1 MIWNFGGSKP
11 VYQQIKSR
19 LRDAILAG
27 EYPPGSRIPS
37 VRELAADARVNPN
50 TMQRALSELEREEIL
65 VGCGTTGRT
74 VTADQTILDKL
85 HQQAVDETLES
96 CVRKFRA
103 LGLTPGQGAALL
115 LQYEKT
121 EGETWTE
128 S

>member
-11 VYQQIKSR
+11 VYQQIKDR
-19 LRDAILAG
+19 IRDAILAG

-50 TMQRALSELEREEIL
+50 TMQRALSDLEREQIL
-65 VGCGTTGRT
+65 VGCGTAGRSVTG
-74 VTADQTILDKL
+74 DQTILEGL
-85 HQQAVDETLES
+85 HRQAVEEALEN

-103 LGLTPGQGAALL
+103 LGLTPGQAAALL

-121 EGETWTE
+121 EDKTWTE